1 MKLQASLERLQ
12 EFAPA
17 TAATLRNICAPG
29 QMQDSD
35 FEALLASEGC
45 PASTTRREY
54 AGRQVWHHL
63 VGAVRWQFAAF
74 AEVGRLGV
82 RVPVQMSARWGVD
95 DATLLQASSAAC
107 QPSVTLLGSRAPC
120 KLAKCCVAAQEEG
133 GITCD
138 PSQGRLPAWAFVMPV
153 APWAA
158 RLAWASHL
166 LRPSPSAVS

>member
-1 MKLQASLERLQ
+1 MQLQASLERLQ

-29 QMQDSD
+29 QMQDSE

-74 AEVGRLGV
+74 AEVSLIYIVTMPVHRIPRLGV
-82 RVPVQMSARWGVD
+82 DNAG
-95 DATLLQASSAAC
+95 LLQAS
-107 QPSVTLLGSRAPC
+107 
-120 KLAKCCVAAQEEG
+120 
-133 GITCD
+133 
-138 PSQGRLPAWAFVMPV
+138 
-153 APWAA
+153 
-158 RLAWASHL
+158 
-166 LRPSPSAVS
+166 